1 MYEISVLYLLSSVRC
16 FFVFNFLG
24 PSDRFHFGWW
34 FRSGVGHK
42 MSEDFRLFQ
51 QIIESIGSIFLDL
64 ILEHGGVISL

>member
-1 MYEISVLYLLSSVRC
+1 
-16 FFVFNFLG
+16 
-24 PSDRFHFGWW
+24 
-34 FRSGVGHK
+34 